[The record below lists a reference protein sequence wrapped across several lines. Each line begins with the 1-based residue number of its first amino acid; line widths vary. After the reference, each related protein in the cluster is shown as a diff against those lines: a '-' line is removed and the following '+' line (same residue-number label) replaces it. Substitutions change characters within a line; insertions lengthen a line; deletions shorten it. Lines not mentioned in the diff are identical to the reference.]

1 MNIFCDTNIIMEIL
15 QQRKFAAEVNL
26 ILTDAIGK
34 GYGLFISL
42 GSFYT
47 VTYLVERYLKEDK
60 TLSKEERLSRLRY
73 ILNGVLD
80 TFKLAGQL
88 PDSIIEG
95 VNDER
100 FDDLEDSYQAHAAE
114 EMGCGVLLTVNEK
127 HFARFNAF
135 SSVQVLTPQQYL
147 EQHISD

>member
-127 HFARFNAF
+127 HFARFNDF

-147 EQHISD
+147 ELHISD